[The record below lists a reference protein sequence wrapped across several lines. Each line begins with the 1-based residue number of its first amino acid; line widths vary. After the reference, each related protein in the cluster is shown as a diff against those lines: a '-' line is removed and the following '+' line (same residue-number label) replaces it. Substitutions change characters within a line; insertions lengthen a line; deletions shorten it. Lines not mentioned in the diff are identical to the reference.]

1 MMWGQAWVGRREV
14 RGPGASE
21 CLRSAEP
28 LAGCWLDGQQGGE
41 PGTGEDGFQLGPEP
55 SEGAGAVSQ
64 PGKARW
70 RGSGVEV
77 LF

>member
-1 MMWGQAWVGRREV
+1 MHLSVSGRQSLWLAAGWMVSSGESQA
-14 RGPGASE
+14 
-21 CLRSAEP
+21 L
-28 LAGCWLDGQQGGE
+28 
-41 PGTGEDGFQLGPEP
+41 GEDGFQLGPEP
-55 SEGAGAVSQ
+55 SKGAGAISQ